1 MATPRST
8 SNERFLAFMVWPVNR
23 GVLPK
28 TRHRANPRKYGEAS
42 ALFPRGG
49 RGPSIGD
56 GLGKGFSSDQSLSM
70 QVAIHWLRADT
81 IFSALFS
88 IGYNHLN

>member
-42 ALFPRGG
+42 APFPRGG

-56 GLGKGFSSDQSLSM
+56 GLGKGFSSDHRYLCKWLSTGSELTPYLVLCF
-70 QVAIHWLRADT
+70 Q
-81 IFSALFS
+81 
-88 IGYNHLN
+88 